1 VNKDVNINDHSS
13 WRGQNINSCVPCS
26 NQYSYLYRENCSEH
40 YGHEGPRE
48 LELCFTQLR
57 HASNGIIARPDSAGE
72 LPPMPADCRR
82 FDNAIMD
89 QMSTI
94 NDNRHWQI
102 HVESLTGGINRQEC
116 HSFLININRVSAP
129 ALERDRRCY
138 QTELFMVRPFNCID
152 RRYTPTSLKIA
163 YEYRSKTCELYQ
175 NRLRT
180 DPKLT
185 NRTKMASAE
194 AEGA

>member
-1 VNKDVNINDHSS
+1 MITHHGGDKILTVAYHVLIST
-13 WRGQNINSCVPCS
+13 RTCIG
-26 NQYSYLYRENCSEH
+26 ENCSEH

-48 LELCFTQLR
+48 LELCFAQLR

-116 HSFLININRVSAP
+116 H
-129 ALERDRRCY
+129 
-138 QTELFMVRPFNCID
+138 
-152 RRYTPTSLKIA
+152 
-163 YEYRSKTCELYQ
+163 
-175 NRLRT
+175 
-180 DPKLT
+180 
-185 NRTKMASAE
+185 
-194 AEGA
+194 